1 MNYSVNNLE
10 NTERSSIQINVSDNS
25 LYNNVNH
32 DNISSDSLT
41 SANLI
46 SKTTTPIRPKSRLLA
61 KLINKRK
68 RETMQLRNSLR
79 KTNNK
84 MKTNHSNLFGVD
96 SNMHDSH
103 NVENHAI
110 TTDLVPPVTDEELQ
124 ELRLNINQRER
135 RRMHD
140 LNLAMDGLRS
150 VLPYTQNSSVRKLSK
165 IATLLLARNYI
176 LLLTKTLN
184 ELQEKLD
191 IISQSHSAYQYES
204 IKPTILAEY
213 PQPTVSTDSMKY
225 LPIVSSVN
233 SSLFPLSPPTL
244 SSSVAKSTVLSPS
257 SSTSFIYPV
266 STTSILQSV
275 TNSSLFLPSGNQY
288 KDNSE
293 QTIQNSMLIQDV
305 NDKVNII
312 SSNFMYPTFKP
323 LFPFLNPN
331 LMNNLNNT
339 IILDNNISNH
349 RNNNNNNNNISDN
362 DSMVKSQGVHFKLID
377 SSSLSILSNYPFID
391 KLDHLNRMNN
401 DQFNLT
407 NLSYLFKDS
416 EMNSMFKLNFMSTPC
431 SYSTTQYT
439 I

>member
-10 NTERSSIQINVSDNS
+10 NTERSSMQINVSDNY
-25 LYNNVNH
+25 LYKNVNH

-79 KTNNK
+79 KTNNNK
-84 MKTNHSNLFGVD
+84 MKSDHSDLFSVD
-96 SNMHDSH
+96 SNLYDSH

-110 TTDLVPPVTDEELQ
+110 TTDILPPVTDEELQ

-150 VLPYTQNSSVRKLSK
+150 VLPYTQNSSMRKLSK

-191 IISQSHSAYQYES
+191 IISQSHSTYHYES
-204 IKPTILAEY
+204 IKPTIPAEY
-213 PQPTVSTDSMKY
+213 PQSTVSNDSMKY

-244 SSSVAKSTVLSPS
+244 SSSVAKSTAISPC

-275 TNSSLFLPSGNQY
+275 TNSSLFLPSENQY

-293 QTIQNSMLIQDV
+293 QTSQISMPIQDV
-305 NDKVNII
+305 NDKLNIV
-312 SSNFMYPTFKP
+312 SNSCIYPTFKP

-349 RNNNNNNNNISDN
+349 RNNNNNISDN
-362 DSMVKSQGVHFKLID
+362 DSMVKSQGTHFKLFD
-377 SSSLSILSNYPFID
+377 SSSLSILSSYPSIE

-416 EMNSMFKLNFMSTPC
+416 EINSMFKLNFMPTPC